1 MELLWC
7 IDVSIVEFWV
17 RRYRILRCACRLL
30 ELHQGVSPTDSEGDQ
45 GSMGH
50 RMSFVMGVFTT
61 FAKRKR
67 RDSIRQTWKPQGRC
81 PFLTF
86 CSKRMLAYLIH
97 GKLLQWFISLEPFQL
112 FQCVFY
118 SITRS
123 WNLANL
129 IKDFQLIWADD
140 LNLLQ
145 CSRTK
150 LLRRMLL
157 F

>member
-30 ELHQGVSPTDSEGDQ
+30 ELRQGMSPTDSEGDQ

-67 RDSIRQTWKPQGRC
+67 RDSIRQTWKPQEQLPSSRRKSTGDVC
-81 PFLTF
+81 QKGLELQKPFDLLVDA
-86 CSKRMLAYLIH
+86 RNEVHRLMLDGSGSCFVH
-97 GKLLQWFISLEPFQL
+97 RPKLVKECLGLVS
-112 FQCVFY
+112 
-118 SITRS
+118 S
-123 WNLANL
+123 
-129 IKDFQLIWADD
+129 
-140 LNLLQ
+140 
-145 CSRTK
+145 
-150 LLRRMLL
+150 
-157 F
+157 